1 MIKLGMDQIKYDDF
15 AKVEFKIGEIKEAIE
30 VEGSEKL
37 LRLQVDFGEE
47 KLRNIFSGIKKWYSP
62 ADLIGK
68 KTVFV
73 TNIKPRKIMGELSEA
88 MIFASSAEATDG
100 QGELTEIV
108 SLLLPDQ
115 DLPVGSKV
123 F

>member
-1 MIKLGMDQIKYDDF
+1 MDQIKYDDF
-15 AKVEFKIGEIKEAIE
+15 AKVEFKVGEIKEAIE

-47 KLRNIFSGIKKWYSP
+47 KLRNIFSGIKKWYSST
-62 ADLIGK
+62 DLIGK

-73 TNIKPRKIMGELSEA
+73 TNIIPRKIMGELSEA
-88 MIFASSAEATDG
+88 MIFGAETEDG
-100 QGELTEIV
+100 ENMSILFLDKDLT
-108 SLLLPDQ
+108 
-115 DLPVGSKV
+115 VGSKV

>member
-1 MIKLGMDQIKYDDF
+1 MDQIKYDEF
-15 AKVEFKIGEIKEAIE
+15 AKVEFKVGEIKEAAE

-47 KLRNIFSGIKKWYSP
+47 KLRNVFSGIKKWYMP
-62 ADLIGK
+62 NDLIGK

-73 TNIKPRKIMGELSEA
+73 TNIIPRKIMGEESEA
-88 MIFASSAEATDG
+88 MIFAAEDEN
-100 QGELTEIV
+100 GENISVLF
-108 SLLLPDQ
+108 LDK

>member
-1 MIKLGMDQIKYDDF
+1 MDQIEYDDF
-15 AKVEFKIGEIKEAIE
+15 AKVEFLIGQIREATE

-37 LRLQVDFGEE
+37 LKLIVDFGQ
-47 KLRNIFSGIKKWYSP
+47 KNLRTVFSGIKKWYSP
-62 ADLIGK
+62 TDLVNK

-88 MIFASSAEATDG
+88 MIFAASSKIIKDDE
-100 QGELTEIV
+100 TEEENVVLIF
-108 SLLLPDQ
+108 PEI

-123 F
+123 L

>member
-1 MIKLGMDQIKYDDF
+1 MDQIKYDDF
-15 AKVEFKIGEIKEAIE
+15 AKVEFRVGEIKEVIE

-37 LRLQVDFGEE
+37 LKLQVDFGEE
-47 KLRNIFSGIKKWYSP
+47 NLRTVFSGIKKWYSP

-73 TNIKPRKIMGELSEA
+73 TNIEPRKIMGELSEA
-88 MIFASSAEATDG
+88 MIFAASAKAPAS
-100 QGELTEIV
+100 QGPLTEVI
-108 SLLLPDQ
+108 SLLIPDQ

-123 F
+123 Y